1 MKPFRLILTI
11 PAAGAQ
17 ALIMR
22 VLDNTT
28 GVEETIMDGQEALVI
43 YDLMGRRV
51 ETMTEGGIYIVN
63 GKKIVF

>member
-1 MKPFRLILTI
+1 MILTI